1 MRVLVVED
9 DSQLRDVLCRTL
21 NEHGFSVEAAADGEI
36 GERLASE
43 GGFDAIVLDWMLP
56 VLSGYDI
63 CRRLRDAGDAT
74 PVLMLTAR
82 DEIEDRISGL
92 DVGADDYL
100 VKPFDAGE
108 LRARLR
114 AIVRRSGRQQSA
126 SYAVGSLR
134 LDVPSRRASM
144 NGERLDLSRREF
156 DLLEL
161 FMRNVN
167 VAMTRESI
175 EEHVWGTT
183 FERTSNVVDVFVG
196 RLRKR
201 LGVAGEFIEAVRGI
215 GYRFSGDKST
225 R

>member
-9 DSQLRDVLCRTL
+9 DAQLRDVLRRTL
-21 NEHGFSVEAAADGEI
+21 EESGFAVDAASDGSAGDKI
-36 GERLASE
+36 AAE
-43 GGFDAIVLDWMLP
+43 GGFDAIILDWMLP
-56 VLSGYDI
+56 EMSGYDI
-63 CRRLRDAGDAT
+63 CRRLRDARDAT

-82 DEIEDRISGL
+82 DEIEDRIAGL

-114 AIVRRSGRQQSA
+114 AIIRRAGQQHSA
-126 SYAVGSLR
+126 SYTVGPLR
-134 LDVPSRRASM
+134 LDVRSREATAS
-144 NGERLDLSRREF
+144 GKRVELSQREF

-161 FMRNVN
+161 FMRNAN
-167 VAMTRESI
+167 VALAREAI

-183 FERTSNVVDVFVG
+183 FERTSNVVDVFVA

-201 LGVAGEFIEAVRGI
+201 LGPVGDLIETVRGI
-215 GYRFSGDKST
+215 GYRLST
-225 R
+225 PKC